1 VDTEIWQEPARG
13 GFADPAYLAYPGIDV
28 LNALVERRIPRC
40 PVERLTGRRLVEC
53 GPGHARTVM
62 PASEWFAGPKGTVH
76 SGALAFIADMPLLCA
91 ILSQLPART
100 LCTTAELSMTF
111 LGAPMRTGGVIT
123 ARARLIH
130 ADDRNGLSEVFVTDQ
145 EERLVAHATSRCSI
159 IGAPGDTAEPPPIPP
174 APPDSPDES
183 PDPYLRPVP
192 RSSATFS
199 EAERLRMGG
208 LDLLRAQ
215 RESPA
220 TRPPIDRLTGI
231 RLLEAGE
238 GRAVFAMHASDWLR
252 NEFGSV
258 YGGAVVLLAKSA
270 AAAAVQTLAV
280 ADTQF
285 TALDVKVN
293 LLRPIAADGGDL
305 VATGT
310 VMHRG
315 RRLSIA
321 AAEVMHGPHRVA
333 LATGTTAIFTP

>member
-28 LNALVERRIPRC
+28 LKALVERRIPPC
-40 PVERLTGRRLVEC
+40 PVARLTGRRLVEC
-53 GPGHARTVM
+53 GPGLATTVM

-91 ILSQLPART
+91 ILSRLPART

-111 LGAPMRTGGVIT
+111 LGEPVRTGGVIT
-123 ARARLIH
+123 ARGRLIH

-159 IGAPGDTAEPPPIPP
+159 VGAPGDAAEPPPIPP
-174 APPDSPDES
+174 APPEPPDES

-192 RSSATFS
+192 RSSGTFS
-199 EAERLRMGG
+199 EDERLRMGG
-208 LDLLRAQ
+208 LNLLRAQ
-215 RESPA
+215 LEARA
-220 TRPPIDRLTGI
+220 ARPPIDRLTGI

-258 YGGAVVLLAKSA
+258 YGGAVTLLAKSA

-280 ADTQF
+280 AGTRF
-285 TALDVKVN
+285 TAIDVKVN

-333 LATGTTAIFTP
+333 LATGTTAIFPP